1 MKSNQPTWL
10 LYGHLPGTHFNVP
23 RTAFVITRSADS
35 KIPSRMFS
43 LAFLVI
49 DTWDSFP
56 AAPHFAKTKQHSWR
70 NSPGEN
76 QKPAGMSQFHLSLL
90 TSNQKHNYADKIL
103 TAVTKMLNMVF
114 KIRKILCLTRIKPKL
129 AELPRGTLQL
139 PVPGELLS
147 RNEAPEQQH
156 HLVGRMEN

>member
-1 MKSNQPTWL
+1 
-10 LYGHLPGTHFNVP
+10 
-23 RTAFVITRSADS
+23 
-35 KIPSRMFS
+35 
-43 LAFLVI
+43 
-49 DTWDSFP
+49 
-56 AAPHFAKTKQHSWR
+56 
-70 NSPGEN
+70 
-76 QKPAGMSQFHLSLL
+76 
-90 TSNQKHNYADKIL
+90 
-103 TAVTKMLNMVF
+103 MLNMVF